1 MGKAMKSYCDSIV
14 QRFLLFAVLAFL
26 SVALLGCLDPIVSNM
41 EAEHERLGRV
51 CQQELRQGGY
61 ASPQTAQ
68 AETLFPAP

>member
-1 MGKAMKSYCDSIV
+1 MKSYSDSIM

-26 SVALLGCLDPIVSNM
+26 VVALLGCLDPIVSDM
-41 EAEHERLGRV
+41 EVERERLARA

-68 AETLFPAP
+68 VETLFPAP